1 MIAVL
6 GVGSGLYA
14 KPCTLTPAKAPAL
27 FGFKLG
33 MTQAA
38 AEKLSG
44 KKADENNLNL
54 FLSGG
59 KYARVPTGDTYFFIF
74 NEKKDSKVVDNT
86 VNKLSVSFMDAKLFE
101 ISMELNKQSPWV
113 TAPDTAAFFQQKFGI
128 PADAWVESPD
138 KQDFETFNKNVTCSG
153 VTIAVEAGKT
163 FLDLKM
169 YDTAVRARLEA
180 ARDEIRKKYADK

>member
-1 MIAVL
+1 MIAIL

-14 KPCTLTPAKAPAL
+14 KPCTLTPAKAPML

-33 MTQAA
+33 MAQAA

-44 KKADENNLNL
+44 QTAEENKLNL

-59 KYARVPTGDTYFFIF
+59 KYASVPTGDKYFMIF
-74 NEKKDSKVVDNT
+74 NEKQSSKVVDKT
-86 VNKLSVSFMDAKLFE
+86 VEKLSVSFMNAKLFE
-101 ISMELNKQSPWV
+101 ISIDLNRNSPWV

-128 PADAWVESPD
+128 AADAWVDNPEERSYLTFD
-138 KQDFETFNKNVTCSG
+138 KSVTCKG
-153 VTIAVEAGKT
+153 VKIEVSAGKT
-163 FLDLKM
+163 FMTFKM
-169 YDTAVRARLEA
+169 YETAVRARLEA